1 MNACNQPLRL
11 LLLLS
16 YLLTYLFT
24 YLLTYILGLHKEV
37 LEPGLRV
44 MGHLVT
50 WSTILVG
57 TGRVGS
63 RVNVTDR
70 VSDPVFVFFARD
82 LLLPAAQAP
91 KKELMYLY
99 NCKRHSKIAVS

>member
-1 MNACNQPLRL
+1 MLATNHSVYFYFFPT
-11 LLLLS
+11 

-70 VSDPVFVFFARD
+70 VSDPVFVFLHAIYCYR
-82 LLLPAAQAP
+82 LHKLR
-91 KKELMYLY
+91 
-99 NCKRHSKIAVS
+99 KRS

>member
-1 MNACNQPLRL
+1 MLATNHSVYFYFFPT
-11 LLLLS
+11 
-16 YLLTYLFT
+16 YLLTYLLT
-24 YLLTYILGLHKEV
+24 YLHSRLHKEV
-37 LEPGLRV
+37 LEPDLRV

-70 VSDPVFVFFARD
+70 VSDPVFVFLHAIYCYR
-82 LLLPAAQAP
+82 LHKLR
-91 KKELMYLY
+91 
-99 NCKRHSKIAVS
+99 KRS